1 MKSSARLGLL
11 SILGFLVLSIAAR
24 AEPIR
29 PKVIILTTFEAGA
42 DTGDAPG
49 ELQYWIER
57 EHLTKSIEIPGVAHP
72 LLYNDDGVYAM
83 VTGTCNRSGLAMM
96 ALGLDPRF
104 DLTQTYWL
112 TAGIAG
118 VDADKASVGSAA
130 WVQWVVDGDN
140 VHEIDGHDAP
150 ADWPFGIFA
159 YGSTGPLDPP
169 GKRDWSQKPM
179 VFELNPKL
187 VAWAFA
193 LTKDVPLLET
203 PDTIKFRSTYTGQPN
218 AQRPPFVL
226 LGDTLGTARYWHGPA
241 LNAWANNWVKMYT
254 QGKGNFVMTQC
265 EDQSIGYAM
274 YMLGKAGRVDVQR
287 HLVLRTASNYS
298 TPPRGASVVESVLSG
313 ESTGTLVAADACW
326 RIGAPVV
333 HAIVKGW
340 DRYRETLPGQ

>member
-1 MKSSARLGLL
+1 MKFLTSAGLL
-11 SILGFLVLSIAAR
+11 SLLGFAALGSGVR
-24 AEPIR
+24 AELIK

-49 ELQYWIER
+49 ELQYWVER
-57 EHLTKSIEIPGVAHP
+57 EHLTKSIAIPGVAHP

-104 DLTQTYWL
+104 DLKQTYWL

-193 LTKDVPLLET
+193 LTKDVALLDT
-203 PDTIKFRSTYTGQPN
+203 PEIKKFRETYVGQPS

-241 LNAWANNWVKMYT
+241 LNAWANNWVHMYT
-254 QGKGNFVMTQC
+254 EGKGNFVMTQC

-274 YMLGKAGRVDVQR
+274 YMLGKAGRVDPQR

-313 ESTGTLVAADACW
+313 ESVGTAVAADSCW

-333 HAIVKGW
+333 HEIVKGW
-340 DRYRETLPGQ
+340 DRYATARPGE